1 MTHGGRLAPATSPPE
16 VPLRRILAVAVA
28 AVCAADTLVI
38 DGPAGPAAAACTAT
52 IQITSLTFSPSPVTP
67 GQSATVTVTAE
78 NCTDQPQRTSLMFV
92 ARFVGP
98 TPSIPPG
105 CPAIDPLPPQPA
117 QFDPHGTFT
126 SSLTY
131 RVFSGCTATALRV
144 TARFFDATT
153 GAEVANQSADLPI
166 GPAPCAVSYRTT
178 SERPGAFSASVT
190 IANTATTAVN
200 GWTLVFGYSGDQQ
213 VTSARRATV
222 RQSGFTVTARNVPY
236 NAVIAPGASVTFSVA
251 GTWHGSDAPPF
262 GFTLN
267 GVSCATT

>member
-1 MTHGGRLAPATSPPE
+1 MTRGGRLALVASPPE
-16 VPLRRILAVAVA
+16 VPLRKILAVAVA
-28 AVCAADTLVI
+28 AVCAAATLVI
-38 DGPAGPAAAACTAT
+38 SGPAAPAAAACTAT
-52 IQITSLTFSPSPVTP
+52 IQITSLTFNPAQITS

-78 NCTDQPQRTSLMFV
+78 NCTDQPQRTSLLFV

-98 TPSIPPG
+98 TPNIPPG
-105 CPAIDPLPPQPA
+105 CPAIDPLPPTTA

-126 SSLTY
+126 SSLSY
-131 RVFSGCTATALRV
+131 RTFSGCTATALRV
-144 TARFFDATT
+144 NARFSDAAT

-200 GWTLVFGYSGDQQ
+200 GWMLVFGYSGDQQ
-213 VTSARRATV
+213 ITSARRATV

-236 NAVIAPGASVTFSVA
+236 NAVIAPGASVTFTVA
-251 GTWHGSDAPPF
+251 GTWHVSDLPPF
-262 GFTLN
+262 NFTLN
-267 GVSCATT
+267 GVPCATT